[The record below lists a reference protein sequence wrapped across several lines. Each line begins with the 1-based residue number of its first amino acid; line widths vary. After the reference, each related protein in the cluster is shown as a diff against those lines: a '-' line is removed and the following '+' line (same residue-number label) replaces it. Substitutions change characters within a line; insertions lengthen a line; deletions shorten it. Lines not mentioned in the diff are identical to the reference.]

1 MTLKNVINVF
11 SLAAITEGL
20 FLYFSGATIASELY
34 PDSISN
40 QIGAINSLRPFGA
53 FKIGV
58 GFFVF
63 FLREENSHVLIK
75 VLVGNIIMTGMILLH
90 IFIDFLVFNDPP
102 PLGLLVI
109 NSIYLTLG
117 LVAYFNKK
125 KFNT

>member
-1 MTLKNVINVF
+1 MSLKNVINVF

-20 FLYFSGATIASELY
+20 FLYFSGAIIASELY

-53 FKIGV
+53 FKIGI
-58 GFFVF
+58 GLFVF
-63 FLREENSHVLIK
+63 LLREETSHVLIK

-90 IFIDFLVFNDPP
+90 IFFDFLVFNDPP

-109 NSIYLTLG
+109 NLIYLTLG
-117 LVAYFNKK
+117 LATYFYKK

>member
-1 MTLKNVINVF
+1 MSLKNVINVF

-20 FLYFSGATIASELY
+20 FLYFCGATIASELY

-40 QIGAINSLRPFGA
+40 QNAAINALRPFGA

-63 FLREENSHVLIK
+63 LLREETSHVLIK
-75 VLVGNIIMTGMILLH
+75 VLVGNIIMTGMALLH
-90 IFIDFLVFNDPP
+90 IFIDILVFNDSP
-102 PLGLLVI
+102 PLGIPVI
-109 NSIYLTLG
+109 NLIYLIFG
-117 LVAYFNKK
+117 LVTYFNKK